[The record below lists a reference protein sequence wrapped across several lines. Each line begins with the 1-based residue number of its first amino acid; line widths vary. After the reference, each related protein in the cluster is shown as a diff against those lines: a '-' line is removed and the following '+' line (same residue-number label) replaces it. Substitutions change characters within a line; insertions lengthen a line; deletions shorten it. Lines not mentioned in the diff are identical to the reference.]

1 MFHINFNLH
10 SNLFILIPLQHLAI
24 PNHVN
29 NLHSNL
35 FILIHK
41 GLDIATP
48 SADLHSNL
56 FILIHFKSI
65 RRY

>member
-35 FILIHK
+35 FILIRKAIKKASK
-41 GLDIATP
+41 GKAFT
-48 SADLHSNL
+48 
-56 FILIHFKSI
+56 F
-65 RRY
+65 

>member
-1 MFHINFNLH
+1 MQANLH

-35 FILIHK
+35 FILIRN
-41 GLDIATP
+41 
-48 SADLHSNL
+48 DLKNYKHTEEIY
-56 FILIHFKSI
+56 ILI
-65 RRY
+65 YLY